1 MTDEERVL
9 ALIDLDALEYNI
21 KSIRKKTPEGTGIIG
36 VIKADAYG
44 HGSVE
49 VAQVLLENGADWFA
63 VAVVDEGLNLRKHG
77 INAPIL
83 LLGYTPELRFEDVIN
98 NGFIQTMYSYEMAE
112 KLSKTAVRL
121 GKTAVVHIKIDT
133 GMGRIG
139 YRVNDEAAD
148 EIVRI
153 SKLPGIEVNGMFTH
167 FAASDEADKA
177 YTNMQFERFMKMDKM
192 LKDRGLNI
200 PVRHAA
206 NSAAIMDIDSM
217 MLNMVRP
224 GIILYGAYPSDEVVK
239 ENLDLRPVMS
249 IKTHVSVVQE
259 VEKGDCISYGRT
271 YTAPDKRKI
280 ATIPVGYAD
289 GFIRAYA
296 KEGKVLIKGKFA
308 PIVGRICM
316 DQFMVDVTD
325 IDDVKINDEVVLMG
339 TQGENSITADDIAK
353 ALNTINYEVFCTL
366 SKRVPRQYIRNGK
379 VTETVKYV

>member
-167 FAASDEADKA
+167 FAASEMLKEKGSNAKENQWLNKVCVISSSIPQMPSKVLPRIFDAVSEALYSEKKLRIE
-177 YTNMQFERFMKMDKM
+177 YTNMNGKTTSAVISPLALVQQDVRLYLICQFDHFDNVVHLALHRFKKAEVTSFDAHRPEEFD
-192 LKDRGLNI
+192 LQSYIHDRHFNYSNGEW
-200 PVRHAA
+200 VHW
-206 NSAAIMDIDSM
+206 
-217 MLNMVRP
+217 
-224 GIILYGAYPSDEVVK
+224 ILEFKS
-239 ENLDLRPVMS
+239 
-249 IKTHVSVVQE
+249 
-259 VEKGDCISYGRT
+259 
-271 YTAPDKRKI
+271 
-280 ATIPVGYAD
+280 
-289 GFIRAYA
+289 
-296 KEGKVLIKGKFA
+296 
-308 PIVGRICM
+308 
-316 DQFMVDVTD
+316 DVTAKNLEETPFNTSQKLLKKEDGTWRLEVD
-325 IDDVKINDEVVLMG
+325 IQDSRMLDGWVAMWKNDA
-339 TQGENSITADDIAK
+339 QI
-353 ALNTINYEVFCTL
+353 TL
-366 SKRVPRQYIRNGK
+366 SQKEYLER
-379 VTETVKYV
+379 ETGDYDE

>member
-249 IKTHVSVVQE
+249 IKTHVS
-259 VEKGDCISYGRT
+259 
-271 YTAPDKRKI
+271 
-280 ATIPVGYAD
+280 
-289 GFIRAYA
+289 F
-296 KEGKVLIKGKFA
+296 
-308 PIVGRICM
+308 
-316 DQFMVDVTD
+316 
-325 IDDVKINDEVVLMG
+325 VK
-339 TQGENSITADDIAK
+339 
-353 ALNTINYEVFCTL
+353 
-366 SKRVPRQYIRNGK
+366 
-379 VTETVKYV
+379 